1 MRFFVLFR
9 KVKKKKISKQ
19 INTKFRKFQKSQ
31 EMNKHMDLFSKND
44 VVRRGIRLNHS
55 LIDRKKEAFC
65 LHYKDDKRTCI
76 AILLLVYVQ
85 HVLTDEGALCRDNKV
100 EA

>member
-1 MRFFVLFR
+1 
-9 KVKKKKISKQ
+9 
-19 INTKFRKFQKSQ
+19 
-31 EMNKHMDLFSKND
+31 MNKHMDLFSKND

-55 LIDRKKEAFC
+55 LIDRKKEAFF